1 MRRLHLFEIAEQP
14 WCPSAVRD
22 GCVEYLQF
30 MVDAGKVYAPIV
42 PHLAEALRRSAVT
55 QVVDLGAGA
64 GGPWRSLL
72 PALAAVGATPRVRLT
87 DRYPDL
93 QAFARIAQDTAGAV
107 TGDPRP
113 VDAAAVPAD
122 LSGLRTIFS
131 ALHHFRPDAVRAVL
145 RDAVARRESVAVF
158 EATRRDAR
166 AILLMGLTPL
176 FVLLATPF
184 VRPFR
189 SSRLLWTY
197 VLPAIPLV
205 TIFDGVVSCLRVYTP
220 DELRALTRDLGAGD
234 AGDYTWEAGET
245 GRGPVPITFL
255 VGAPAARPNL

>member
-1 MRRLHLFEIAEQP
+1 MRRLHLLEIADQS

-30 MVDAGKVYAPIV
+30 MGDVGKVYAPVV
-42 PHLAEALRRSAVT
+42 PHLAEALRQSGGT
-55 QVVDLGAGA
+55 LVVDLGAGA

-72 PALAAVGATPRVRLT
+72 PALATVGQSPRVRLT
-87 DRYPDL
+87 DRHPNRA
-93 QAFARIAQDTAGAV
+93 AFDRIARDTAGAV

-113 VDAAAVPAD
+113 VDAAAVPED
-122 LSGLRTIFS
+122 LHGLRTIFS
-131 ALHHFRPDAVRAVL
+131 ALHHFRPDEVRAVL
-145 RDAVARRESVAVF
+145 RDAVARGECIAAF

-189 SSRLLWTY
+189 WSRLFWTY

-205 TIFDGVVSCLRVYTP
+205 TIFDGVVSCLRVYTT
-220 DELRALTRDLGAGD
+220 DELRALTRDLGGDD

-245 GRGPVPITFL
+245 GSGPIPLTFL
-255 VGAPAARPNL
+255 VGAPVAPPRA

>member
-1 MRRLHLFEIAEQP
+1 MRRLHLLEIAEQP

-30 MVDAGKVYAPIV
+30 MGDVGKVYAPIV
-42 PHLAEALRRSAVT
+42 PLLAEALRRSGGT

-72 PALAAVGATPRVRLT
+72 PALAAVGATPHVRLT

-93 QAFARIAQDTAGAV
+93 AAFARIAQDTAGAV
-107 TGDPRP
+107 IGDPRP

-122 LSGLRTIFS
+122 LRGLRTIFS
-131 ALHHFRPDAVRAVL
+131 ALHHCRPDAVRAVL
-145 RDAVARRESVAVF
+145 RDAVARREGIAAF
-158 EATRRDAR
+158 EALQRDGR
-166 AILLMGLTPL
+166 AILLTCLTPL

-189 SSRLLWTY
+189 WSRFFWTY

-205 TIFDGVVSCLRVYTP
+205 TLVDGVVSCLRIYTP
-220 DELRALTRDLGAGD
+220 DELRALTRDVGAGD
-234 AGDYTWEAGET
+234 YVWEAGET
-245 GRGPVPITFL
+245 GRGPIPVTFL
-255 VGAPAARPNL
+255 VGVPAAWRDG